1 MSEPTMAALVE
12 TARIAVEDGR
22 TSDALTA
29 LDAALAIT
37 HNALGIE
44 SMRCE
49 KAEGDLE
56 RQREATQK
64 WYDEAHEKRTALER
78 AERERDAGNEKHL
91 VLWRR
96 WQDAEA
102 RAQKAEAE
110 VASLREAERLHVEAH
125 GRYEKSLEKAEA
137 VVEAARPYV
146 ENAAP
151 DEQLFS
157 AVDLHNFMRLERA
170 LTAYDEPPAQR
181 GTAIA
186 GFVVDGKH
194 AHPVDEPPTEQ
205 PDFWRP
211 KGECPEC

>member
-1 MSEPTMAALVE
+1 VTAEQPSVE
-12 TARIAVEDGR
+12 ARLCAW
-22 TSDALTA
+22 
-29 LDAALAIT
+29 
-37 HNALGIE
+37 
-44 SMRCE
+44 
-49 KAEGDLE
+49 AEGDQNTSPDELLLE
-56 RQREATQK
+56 A
-64 WYDEAHEKRTALER
+64 AAALER

>member
-102 RAQKAEAE
+102 RAQKAEA
-110 VASLREAERLHVEAH
+110 
-125 GRYEKSLEKAEA
+125 
-137 VVEAARPYV
+137 VVEAARDWV
-146 ENAAP
+146 QIAENHTTP
-151 DEQLFS
+151 FPVPEPK
-157 AVDLHNFMRLERA
+157 RLRAA